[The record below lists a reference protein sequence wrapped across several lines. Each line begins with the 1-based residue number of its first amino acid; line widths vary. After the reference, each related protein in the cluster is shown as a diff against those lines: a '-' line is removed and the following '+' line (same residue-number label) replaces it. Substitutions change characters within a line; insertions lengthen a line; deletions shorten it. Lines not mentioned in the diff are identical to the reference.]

1 MEGGAQTQGSFFYSE
16 KMNELID
23 QQRQEDDLAKR
34 KAIFIQIQ
42 DILAEEVPYIPLWQ
56 NKDYAFSIAIL
67 KGSKLILVN
76 SFLFGQLKII
86 NLSSKNI
93 G

>member
-1 MEGGAQTQGSFFYSE
+1 
-16 KMNELID
+16 MNELID

-56 NKDYAFSIAIL
+56 NKDYAF
-67 KGSKLILVN
+67 
-76 SFLFGQLKII
+76 FP
-86 NLSSKNI
+86 
-93 G
+93 

>member
-1 MEGGAQTQGSFFYSE
+1 MKQKDVWKEGRKLKVLFFYSE

-56 NKDYAFSIAIL
+56 NKDYAF
-67 KGSKLILVN
+67 
-76 SFLFGQLKII
+76 FP
-86 NLSSKNI
+86 
-93 G
+93 